1 MQSLQFCGAC
11 EFDESLWDDR
21 DVVEL
26 SDSLFA
32 VPVYKRDIL
41 ENQAVSHIQLPNNLI
56 VVSWD
61 DFGLDAVLVKDT
73 DEETVISWLLVEEEE
88 NGGYRVIFDQG
99 NVFATLQDIVDFL
112 RERRRV

>member
-1 MQSLQFCGAC
+1 MQSLRFSGA
-11 EFDESLWDDR
+11 EQFDESLWEDR

-61 DFGLDAVLVKDT
+61 DFTFDAILLRDVD
-73 DEETVISWLLVEEEE
+73 DETVISWLLVEKVED
-88 NGGYRVIFDQG
+88 GGYRVILDRG
-99 NVFATLQDIVDFL
+99 NVFAILKDVLDFL
-112 RERRRV
+112 KERRI